1 MELTHECIIG
11 RGFEGRNQGQS
22 MLVPPST
29 DGRRGTDAGGEN
41 RQLSNGKDASNGNT
55 TVDKPIA
62 RAFTTNPDQACS
74 DETAAN

>member
-41 RQLSNGKDASNGNT
+41 RQLSNGKHRKSGKGQVVVAYHHTMRS
-55 TVDKPIA
+55 A
-62 RAFTTNPDQACS
+62 RTG
-74 DETAAN
+74 